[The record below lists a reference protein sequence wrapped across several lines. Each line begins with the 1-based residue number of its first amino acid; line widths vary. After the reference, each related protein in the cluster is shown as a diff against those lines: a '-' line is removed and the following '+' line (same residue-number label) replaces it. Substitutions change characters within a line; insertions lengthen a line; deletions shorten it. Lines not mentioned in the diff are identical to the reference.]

1 MLSSG
6 FTNIIFRNAC
16 HCSVKWLNFLVPS
29 VPVKYIRLHL
39 TLLLLPVI
47 VGVIGLITIN
57 GREVIGIFA
66 LDKLA
71 WLVGAFVLALGFII
85 QKFSARYLLGD
96 RNYRKYFPL
105 YTFTTVFASI
115 GWLSNDLRLMVICW
129 GLTLFCL
136 TQLIRLNRSWKVPA
150 EAAKVSARSFIIG
163 WVALLLAVVVFFI
176 GTGDWV
182 IDPSQD
188 YDVSM
193 SYGLKL
199 IVDLLLVIAVI
210 IPAAQYPF
218 QSWLIE
224 SVVAPTPVSAI
235 MHAGIV
241 NAGGIILT
249 RFSPVFD
256 NNIALT
262 LLLIISSISV
272 LIGSG
277 ISLVHVDYKDNLLV
291 QQ

>member
-150 EAAKVSARSFIIG
+150 EQQKYLRVHLSLDG
-163 WVALLLAVVVFFI
+163 LL
-176 GTGDWV
+176 
-182 IDPSQD
+182 
-188 YDVSM
+188 Y
-193 SYGLKL
+193 Y
-199 IVDLLLVIAVI
+199 
-210 IPAAQYPF
+210 
-218 QSWLIE
+218 
-224 SVVAPTPVSAI
+224 
-235 MHAGIV
+235 
-241 NAGGIILT
+241 
-249 RFSPVFD
+249 
-256 NNIALT
+256 
-262 LLLIISSISV
+262 
-272 LIGSG
+272 
-277 ISLVHVDYKDNLLV
+277 
-291 QQ
+291 